1 MLDRLNLEFQDV
13 PPRDWRLLISLL
25 VMANLV
31 TLTSFGWIVLSR
43 ASIPYGVRGRVMAQ
57 SLATRTPWPT
67 FTPTIP
73 VTPSPTYTRI
83 PTWTPFYTVT
93 PTPSITPTPTET
105 PQPPTPKRIAMEAPR
120 PPTSTPTPTPAHD
133 FIASVRQLSPC
144 ENEGKHH
151 IFIHVRDK
159 EGQGI
164 PGVRVHITWPGG
176 ETYATT
182 GRKLEVHPGFVDF
195 AMFKGS
201 YTLQLADLDSEV
213 VGPLTPD
220 IARSEMCNK
229 TGNPVA
235 NSMYHYSYEVVF
247 QQVR

>member
-1 MLDRLNLEFQDV
+1 
-13 PPRDWRLLISLL
+13 
-25 VMANLV
+25 
-31 TLTSFGWIVLSR
+31 
-43 ASIPYGVRGRVMAQ
+43 
-57 SLATRTPWPT
+57 
-67 FTPTIP
+67 
-73 VTPSPTYTRI
+73 
-83 PTWTPFYTVT
+83 
-93 PTPSITPTPTET
+93 
-105 PQPPTPKRIAMEAPR
+105 
-120 PPTSTPTPTPAHD
+120 
-133 FIASVRQLSPC
+133 VRQLSPC

-159 EGQGI
+159 EGHGI
-164 PGVRVHITWPGG
+164 PGVRVHITWPSG

-182 GRKLEVHPGFVDF
+182 GHKLEVHPGFVDF

-201 YTLQLADLDSEV
+201 YTLQLADLDSEI

-220 IARSEMCNK
+220 IARSEMCDK